1 MKTSGKLAIVVSIG
15 IFLAFAGLIPLGQ
28 WHDEYQTLHEFH
40 RRGIGFLWS
49 RLLHWSPRPLS
60 ELLVYFYGL
69 AVYHTGLPLI
79 GAFIAPFW
87 IALVAAVLA
96 PVLYGRQGLLPACVL
111 LAMLLLGHPVAEVF
125 YWPFAVVAYLPT
137 LAAAAML
144 LSLDWG
150 GWTERPAGEAWRL
163 VALTVAA
170 ASSEV
175 GALFTTIYIGLL
187 VVSGSLER
195 ERRRLPLAVPLLL
208 SLVVLYLQFAGRVAN
223 ATEVF
228 GDASLAHHPWN
239 TLRYVGKH
247 LLVVLLSSDNT
258 HHPMALLAGLGTKL
272 LFLVG
277 IYDAVSVR
285 GQRATSPR
293 AQRMRLVLVTAAL
306 GTAVL
311 ITAASV
317 YNFGSLCCERHDT
330 MRQGYV
336 LIALGSLATYLAVRS
351 PSRRAGRAGRVLL
364 LALLIPLASALP
376 RLATEYRH
384 YADTRRADAVT
395 WHSGRAAGRAM
406 QIDLAMPAP
415 ITGGLNAKPGT
426 YDRRSASGE
435 LKRVLRFFD
444 KRTVTVTAPAQQ
456 QDDSAKRGPG
466 GA

>member
-1 MKTSGKLAIVVSIG
+1 
-15 IFLAFAGLIPLGQ
+15 
-28 WHDEYQTLHEFH
+28 
-40 RRGIGFLWS
+40 
-49 RLLHWSPRPLS
+49 
-60 ELLVYFYGL
+60 
-69 AVYHTGLPLI
+69 
-79 GAFIAPFW
+79 
-87 IALVAAVLA
+87 
-96 PVLYGRQGLLPACVL
+96 
-111 LAMLLLGHPVAEVF
+111 
-125 YWPFAVVAYLPT
+125 
-137 LAAAAML
+137 
-144 LSLDWG
+144 
-150 GWTERPAGEAWRL
+150 
-163 VALTVAA
+163 
-170 ASSEV
+170 
-175 GALFTTIYIGLL
+175 
-187 VVSGSLER
+187 
-195 ERRRLPLAVPLLL
+195 LLL

-228 GDASLAHHPWN
+228 GDPSLAHHPWN

-247 LLVVLLSSDNT
+247 LLFVLLRSDNT

-277 IYDAVSVR
+277 IYDAISVR

-306 GTAVL
+306 ATAVL

-384 YADTRRADAVT
+384 YADTRRADAIT
-395 WHSGRAAGRAM
+395 WQSGRAAGPAM
-406 QIDLAMPAP
+406 RVDLGAPAP

-456 QDDSAKRGPG
+456 QDDSAKQSPG